1 MTQPR
6 PFLRFGYTDV
16 RDGIISV
23 QIKSEIRLLPTAVV
37 TLSFEALQNISLEW
51 QSQVQ
56 VLVEHDGTPTPRFT
70 GVVDKVTPG
79 QDRIVLNLVS
89 VGKVLEEMRI
99 GGLGSRASNLERIW
113 ALART
118 SGFDDSQI
126 SIEGF
131 APRPIE
137 LFEVATPLDG
147 LTISEAQ
154 QVGDVHLLGSGP
166 VTELAGDLGPDSLR
180 ERYRSTET
188 WAYTTCAA
196 GTLLDAE
203 RKGLALIDLA
213 IAWLVLVSQVSSI
226 GLPGSAPRMFHR
238 DWTIAR
244 VSRRDVVVVRGLAT
258 QRHWLRAPT
267 DLMSRPDLQLSE
279 MPDFH
284 LFMLPPSISPQMK
297 EALLAWRRAMEEED
311 RLTTVMSLW
320 EAIEF
325 YASGIV
331 VPPLFEKREL
341 RALARRATEGI
352 EDVKRQRIMELVGR
366 INEPPL
372 LTKLRTALSED
383 QVPYTEEEFELLSK
397 VRRIRNDF
405 VHGRSR
411 SLPSDTD
418 LRLVVAFVNRMLV
431 HRMDRLSRRASPSTL
446 VTDGMQL

>member
-1 MTQPR
+1 
-6 PFLRFGYTDV
+6 
-16 RDGIISV
+16 
-23 QIKSEIRLLPTAVV
+23 
-37 TLSFEALQNISLEW
+37 
-51 QSQVQ
+51 
-56 VLVEHDGTPTPRFT
+56 
-70 GVVDKVTPG
+70 
-79 QDRIVLNLVS
+79 
-89 VGKVLEEMRI
+89 
-99 GGLGSRASNLERIW
+99 
-113 ALART
+113 
-118 SGFDDSQI
+118 
-126 SIEGF
+126 
-131 APRPIE
+131 
-137 LFEVATPLDG
+137 
-147 LTISEAQ
+147 
-154 QVGDVHLLGSGP
+154 
-166 VTELAGDLGPDSLR
+166 
-180 ERYRSTET
+180 
-188 WAYTTCAA
+188 
-196 GTLLDAE
+196 
-203 RKGLALIDLA
+203 
-213 IAWLVLVSQVSSI
+213 
-226 GLPGSAPRMFHR
+226 MFHR

-311 RLTTVMSLW
+311 RLATVMSLW

-325 YASGIV
+325 YTSGIV

-372 LTKLRTALSED
+372 LTKLRTALSQD

-431 HRMDRLSRRASPSTL
+431 HRMDRLSRRASPSML
-446 VTDGMQL
+446 VTDGKQL